1 MSASEDA
8 GLWGTKMNRR
18 KFLMTT
24 AGVAL
29 VGVRQASA
37 AAGYDLVIK
46 GGHVVDP
53 ASGLNALRD
62 VAIAG
67 GKIAAVSMGIDAGA
81 AQTVDATGKYVI
93 PGMIDVHSHAGDTK
107 GGPALNIADGV
118 TGYVDAGSRGADK
131 IDDVVAEVKAGP
143 QQGRVLINLG
153 RTGLLPGGELQD
165 MANADV
171 ALAREAIARHR
182 DVIIGIKA
190 RLSKNVAGNN
200 DVEALRRAQEIA
212 APFGIP
218 VMIHIGQSVSPLS
231 QVMALLKKG
240 DVVTHLFAPPPQAII
255 DEAGKILPSVLDA
268 RKRGVWFDMGQGRG
282 GHFRWD
288 VAEKILA
295 AGFLPDTLS
304 TDWTPGGRVSQFV
317 DFPTVMSKLMHLGMT
332 LDQVAA
338 CATSTAAQV
347 FPAFRDRGTLK
358 VGAVADVALLEL
370 RTGAFDFIDNYDG
383 KRTGKQRP
391 FPVGTILAGK
401 WIPRSA

>member
-1 MSASEDA
+1 
-8 GLWGTKMNRR
+8 MNRR

-24 AGVAL
+24 AGIAF
-29 VGVRQASA
+29 VGMRGASA
-37 AAGYDLVIK
+37 AAGYDLVLK

-53 ASGLNALRD
+53 ASGLNAVRD
-62 VAIAG
+62 VAIAD
-67 GKIAAVSMGIDAGA
+67 GKIAAVAATIDAGA
-81 AQTVDATGKYVI
+81 AQTVDAAGKYVI
-93 PGMIDVHSHAGDTK
+93 PGMIDIHSHAGDTK

-131 IDDVVAEVKAGP
+131 IDDLVAEVKAGP

-165 MANADV
+165 LANADV
-171 ALAREAIARHR
+171 ALARAAIARHR

-212 APFGIP
+212 APFGLP
-218 VMIHIGQSVSPLS
+218 VMIHMGQSVSPLS

-240 DVVTHLFAPPPQAII
+240 DVVTHLFAPPPEAII
-255 DEAGKILPSVLDA
+255 NDAGNILPAVLDA
-268 RKRGVWFDMGQGRG
+268 RKRGVWFDMGHGRG

-288 VAEKILA
+288 IAEKVLA

-304 TDWTPGGRVSQFV
+304 TDWTPGGRVAQFV

-332 LDQVAA
+332 LEQVVA
-338 CATSTAAQV
+338 CATSNAAQV

-358 VGAVADVALLEL
+358 VGARADVALLEL
-370 RTGAFDFIDNYDG
+370 RNGAFEFIDNYNG
-383 KRTGKQRP
+383 KQTGKQRL
-391 FPVGTILAGK
+391 FPVGTVLAGK
-401 WIPRSA
+401 WIPRPA

>member
-1 MSASEDA
+1 
-8 GLWGTKMNRR
+8 MNRR

-24 AGVAL
+24 AGIAL
-29 VGVRQASA
+29 GGLRGASA
-37 AAGYDLVIK
+37 AAGYDLVLK
-46 GGHVVDP
+46 RGHVVDP
-53 ASGLNALRD
+53 ASGLNAVRD
-62 VAIAG
+62 VAIAD
-67 GKIAAVSMGIDAGA
+67 GKIAAVAATIDAGA
-81 AQTVDATGKYVI
+81 AQTVDAAGKYVI
-93 PGMIDVHSHAGDTK
+93 PGMIDIHSHAGDTK

-131 IDDVVAEVKAGP
+131 IDDLVAEVKAGP

-165 MANADV
+165 LANADV
-171 ALAREAIARHR
+171 ALARAAIARHR

-212 APFGIP
+212 TPLGLP
-218 VMIHIGQSVSPLS
+218 VMIHMGQSVSPLS

-240 DVVTHLFAPPPQAII
+240 DVVTHLFAPPPEAII
-255 DEAGKILPSVLDA
+255 DDAGKILPAVLDA
-268 RKRGVWFDMGQGRG
+268 RTRGVWFDMGHGRG

-288 VAEKILA
+288 IAEKVLA

-304 TDWTPGGRVSQFV
+304 TDWTPGGRVAQFV

-332 LDQVAA
+332 LDQVVA
-338 CATSTAAQV
+338 CATCNAAQV

-358 VGAVADVALLEL
+358 VGATADVALLEL
-370 RTGAFDFIDNYDG
+370 RNGAFEFIDNYDG
-383 KRTGKQRP
+383 KQTGKQRL
-391 FPVGTILAGK
+391 FPVGTVLAGK
-401 WIPRSA
+401 WIPRPA